1 LQILFDDYRWYCGSV
16 VGTFVLP
23 NPTILQIFSEGIV
36 LAAKKA
42 RDLFAQKETWRMNS
56 TFSRVMLVLSIMSV
70 FVLQTYAHH
79 GAQFLSQAREMNTAE
94 VQLGEMAAGKAHDSR
109 VKDFAQMIVKDHKQ
123 TLDKIQEL
131 WDARSRK
138 AGNKT
143 NQNVQVNAEHK
154 RVSDRLSKLSGE
166 QFDRE
171 FMGVMVREHQAAI
184 KAFQLHSHAHGYGT
198 TNKSSSKVD
207 YMKDTDTAQF
217 ATETLPTL
225 REHLQKAQDI
235 VKGMRGTTTTQ

>member
-1 LQILFDDYRWYCGSV
+1 
-16 VGTFVLP
+16 
-23 NPTILQIFSEGIV
+23 
-36 LAAKKA
+36 
-42 RDLFAQKETWRMNS
+42 MNS
-56 TFSRVMLVLSIMSV
+56 IFSRVMLGLAIMSV

-94 VQLGEMAAGKAHDSR
+94 VQLGEMAASKAHDSR
-109 VKDFAQMIVKDHKQ
+109 VRDFAQMIVKDHKQ

-138 AGNKT
+138 TGNKT
-143 NQNVQVNAEHK
+143 NQNVQVNVEHK